1 MRLHE
6 RNTQKWWRHDRAE
19 ERYDYLYSAPELKPF
34 AETADAASR
43 LVKKMYLYLN
53 NHFAA
58 KAVANAV
65 VLKDQ
70 LDMPVEGA
78 YPAEFVKQYPE
89 VETIVNRA
97 APARRILPLT

>member
-1 MRLHE
+1 
-6 RNTQKWWRHDRAE
+6 
-19 ERYDYLYSAPELKPF
+19 
-34 AETADAASR
+34 
-43 LVKKMYLYLN
+43 MYLYLN

-78 YPAEFVKQYPE
+78 YPAAFVKQYPE
-89 VETIVNRA
+89 VAGIVNRG
-97 APARRILPLT
+97 APTRSLLPLP